1 MKSVQLREKEALRK
15 FLINRR
21 SELGPSIDFQSNI
34 LNNIKPLI
42 EEIENEYIGTY
53 ISFRDELDTKKLNQY
68 LLERELNL
76 ALPAID
82 FQTKEINFFMYHKNT
97 ELIENK
103 FSILEPKNKDKVIF
117 PKIILIPLLGYS
129 KSGFRLGYGGGYYD
143 KYLSKNGIGDV
154 KKIGIAFSFQEVE
167 EIPVEDHD
175 ERLDWILTEK
185 HLYKVL
191 IKSFTIFM
199 GSRQKKYS
207 N

>member
-1 MKSVQLREKEALRK
+1 MTKSVQLREKEALRK

-21 SELGPSIDFQSNI
+21 SELGPSKDSQSNI

-68 LLERELNL
+68 LLERGLNL

-82 FQTKEINFFMYHKNT
+82 FQTGEINFFMYHKNT

-143 KYLSKNGIGDV
+143 KYLSKNDIGDV

-185 HLYKVL
+185 HLYKV
-191 IKSFTIFM
+191 K
-199 GSRQKKYS
+199 
-207 N
+207 

>member
-1 MKSVQLREKEALRK
+1 MTKSVQLREKEALRK

-21 SELGPSIDFQSNI
+21 SELGPSIDFRSNI
-34 LNNIKPLI
+34 LNSINPLI
-42 EEIENEYIGTY
+42 EEIENDYIGTY

-82 FQTKEINFFMYHKNT
+82 FQTKEINFFMYDKNT

-103 FSILEPKNKDKVIF
+103 FSILEPKFKDKVIF

-129 KSGFRLGYGGGYYD
+129 KSGFKLGYGGGYYD

-185 HLYKVL
+185 HLYKA
-191 IKSFTIFM
+191 K
-199 GSRQKKYS
+199 
-207 N
+207 

>member
-53 ISFRDELDTKKLNQY
+53 ISFRNELDTKKLNQY

-76 ALPAID
+76 ALPAMD
-82 FQTKEINFFMYHKNT
+82 SKAKEINFFMYHKDT
-97 ELIENK
+97 ELVENK

-185 HLYKVL
+185 HLYKV
-191 IKSFTIFM
+191 
-199 GSRQKKYS
+199 Q
-207 N
+207 

>member
-1 MKSVQLREKEALRK
+1 MTKSVQLREKEALRK

-34 LNNIKPLI
+34 LNIIKPLI

-68 LLERELNL
+68 LLERGLNL

-82 FQTKEINFFMYHKNT
+82 FQTEEINFFMYHKNT

-143 KYLSKNGIGDV
+143 KYLSKNDIGDV

-185 HLYKVL
+185 HLYKV
-191 IKSFTIFM
+191 
-199 GSRQKKYS
+199 Q
-207 N
+207 

>member
-1 MKSVQLREKEALRK
+1 MMKVVQLREKEALRK

-82 FQTKEINFFMYHKNT
+82 FQTKEINFFMYNKNT

-143 KYLSKNGIGDV
+143 KYLSKNGIGEV

-185 HLYKVL
+185 HLYKV
-191 IKSFTIFM
+191 
-199 GSRQKKYS
+199 Q
-207 N
+207 

>member
-1 MKSVQLREKEALRK
+1 MAKSVQLREKEALRK

-97 ELIENK
+97 ELTENK

-185 HLYKVL
+185 HLYKV
-191 IKSFTIFM
+191 
-199 GSRQKKYS
+199 Q
-207 N
+207 

>member
-1 MKSVQLREKEALRK
+1 MTKSVQLREKEALRK

-82 FQTKEINFFMYHKNT
+82 FQTKEINFFMYDKNT

-143 KYLSKNGIGDV
+143 KYLSKNDIGDV

-185 HLYKVL
+185 HLYKV
-191 IKSFTIFM
+191 
-199 GSRQKKYS
+199 Q
-207 N
+207 

>member
-1 MKSVQLREKEALRK
+1 MTKSVQLREKEALRK

-82 FQTKEINFFMYHKNT
+82 FQTKEINFFMYHKNI

-103 FSILEPKNKDKVIF
+103 FSILEPENKVEVIF
-117 PKIILIPLLGYS
+117 PKIIFIPLLGYT

-143 KYLSKNGIGDV
+143 KYLSKNDIGDV

-185 HLYKVL
+185 HLYKV
-191 IKSFTIFM
+191 
-199 GSRQKKYS
+199 Q
-207 N
+207 

>member
-1 MKSVQLREKEALRK
+1 MTKSVQLREKEALRK

-21 SELGPSIDFQSNI
+21 SELGPSKDFQSNI

-53 ISFRDELDTKKLNQY
+53 LSFRDELDTKKLNQY

-82 FQTKEINFFMYHKNT
+82 FQTKEINFFMYDKNT

-103 FSILEPKNKDKVIF
+103 FSILEPKYKDKVIF

-185 HLYKVL
+185 HLYKV
-191 IKSFTIFM
+191 
-199 GSRQKKYS
+199 Q
-207 N
+207 

>member
-1 MKSVQLREKEALRK
+1 MTKSVQLREKEALRK

-21 SELGPSIDFQSNI
+21 SELGSSIDFQRNI

-82 FQTKEINFFMYHKNT
+82 FQTKEINFFMYHENT

-103 FSILEPKNKDKVIF
+103 FTILEPKNKDKVIF

-143 KYLSKNGIGDV
+143 KYLSKNGIGEV

-185 HLYKVL
+185 HLYKV
-191 IKSFTIFM
+191 
-199 GSRQKKYS
+199 Q
-207 N
+207 

>member
-1 MKSVQLREKEALRK
+1 MTKSVQLREKEALRE

-97 ELIENK
+97 ELTENK

-185 HLYKVL
+185 HLYKV
-191 IKSFTIFM
+191 
-199 GSRQKKYS
+199 Q
-207 N
+207 

>member
-1 MKSVQLREKEALRK
+1 MAKSVQLREKEALRK

-68 LLERELNL
+68 LLERGLNL

-143 KYLSKNGIGDV
+143 KYLSKIGIGDV

-185 HLYKVL
+185 HLYKV
-191 IKSFTIFM
+191 
-199 GSRQKKYS
+199 Q
-207 N
+207 

>member
-1 MKSVQLREKEALRK
+1 MTKSVQLREKEALRK

-21 SELGPSIDFQSNI
+21 SELGPSIDDQNNI

-53 ISFRDELDTKKLNQY
+53 ISFRDELDTKELNQY

-76 ALPAID
+76 ALPVID
-82 FQTKEINFFMYHKNT
+82 FNTKEIKFFIYQKDT
-97 ELIENK
+97 ELIKNK
-103 FSILEPKNKDKVIF
+103 YSILEPKNKDKVIF

-143 KYLSKNGIGDV
+143 KYLSKNGIDEV
-154 KKIGIAFSFQEVE
+154 KKIGIAYSFQEVKD
-167 EIPVEDHD
+167 IPIEDHD

-185 HLYKVL
+185 HLYKV
-191 IKSFTIFM
+191 
-199 GSRQKKYS
+199 Q
-207 N
+207 

>member
-1 MKSVQLREKEALRK
+1 MAKSVQLREKEVLRK

-21 SELGPSIDFQSNI
+21 SELGPSIDFQ
-34 LNNIKPLI
+34 NNIINTVKPLI

-82 FQTKEINFFMYHKNT
+82 FQTKEINFFMYQKNT

-167 EIPVEDHD
+167 EIPFEDHD

-185 HLYKVL
+185 HLYKV
-191 IKSFTIFM
+191 
-199 GSRQKKYS
+199 Q
-207 N
+207 

>member
-1 MKSVQLREKEALRK
+1 MLKSAQLREKHALRK

-21 SELGPSIDFQSNI
+21 SELGPTIDFQNNI
-34 LNNIKPLI
+34 LNNVMPLI
-42 EEIENEYIGTY
+42 EEIENEFIGTY
-53 ISFRDELDTKKLNQY
+53 ISFRNELDTKKLNQY
-68 LLERELNL
+68 LIEREMNL
-76 ALPAID
+76 ALPVMD
-82 FQTKEINFFMYHKNT
+82 FKNKEINFFVYRKDT

-103 FSILEPKNKDKVIF
+103 FSIFEPMNKGEVVF

-143 KYLSKNGIGDV
+143 RYLSKNGIGDV

-185 HLYKVL
+185 HLYKV
-191 IKSFTIFM
+191 
-199 GSRQKKYS
+199 Q
-207 N
+207 

>member
-1 MKSVQLREKEALRK
+1 MTKSVQLREKEALRK

-68 LLERELNL
+68 LLESELNL

-82 FQTKEINFFMYHKNT
+82 FQTKEINFFMYNKNT

-103 FSILEPKNKDKVIF
+103 FSILEPENKVEVIF
-117 PKIILIPLLGYS
+117 PKIIFIPLLGYT

-143 KYLSKNGIGDV
+143 KYLSKNGIGEV
-154 KKIGIAFSFQEVE
+154 KKIGIAYSFQEVK
-167 EIPVEDHD
+167 EIPIEDHD

-185 HLYKVL
+185 HLYKV
-191 IKSFTIFM
+191 
-199 GSRQKKYS
+199 Q
-207 N
+207 

>member
-1 MKSVQLREKEALRK
+1 MMKSVQLREKEALRK

-21 SELGPSIDFQSNI
+21 SELGPSIDFQCNI

-68 LLERELNL
+68 LLQRELNL
-76 ALPAID
+76 ALPVID
-82 FQTKEINFFMYHKNT
+82 FKTKEINFFIYQKDT

-185 HLYKVL
+185 HLYKV
-191 IKSFTIFM
+191 
-199 GSRQKKYS
+199 Q
-207 N
+207 

>member
-1 MKSVQLREKEALRK
+1 MTKSVQLREKEALRK

-82 FQTKEINFFMYHKNT
+82 FKTKEINFFMYHKNT

-103 FSILEPKNKDKVIF
+103 FSILEPKNRDKVIF

-185 HLYKVL
+185 HLYKV
-191 IKSFTIFM
+191 
-199 GSRQKKYS
+199 Q
-207 N
+207 

>member
-1 MKSVQLREKEALRK
+1 MAKSVQLREKEALRK

-34 LNNIKPLI
+34 LNSIKPLI
-42 EEIENEYIGTY
+42 EEIENECIGTY

-82 FQTKEINFFMYHKNT
+82 FQTKEINFFMYHINT

-103 FSILEPKNKDKVIF
+103 FSILEPKYKDKVIF

-185 HLYKVL
+185 HLYKV
-191 IKSFTIFM
+191 
-199 GSRQKKYS
+199 Q
-207 N
+207 

>member
-1 MKSVQLREKEALRK
+1 MAKSVQLREKEALRK

-103 FSILEPKNKDKVIF
+103 FSILEPKNRDKVIF

-143 KYLSKNGIGDV
+143 KYLSKNDIGDV

-185 HLYKVL
+185 HLYKV
-191 IKSFTIFM
+191 
-199 GSRQKKYS
+199 Q
-207 N
+207 

>member
-1 MKSVQLREKEALRK
+1 MTKSAQLREKEALRK

-82 FQTKEINFFMYHKNT
+82 SQTKEINFFMYHKNT

-143 KYLSKNGIGDV
+143 KYLSKNSIGEV
-154 KKIGIAFSFQEVE
+154 KKIGIAYSFQEVK
-167 EIPVEDHD
+167 EIPIEDHD

-185 HLYKVL
+185 HLYKV
-191 IKSFTIFM
+191 
-199 GSRQKKYS
+199 Q
-207 N
+207 

>member
-1 MKSVQLREKEALRK
+1 MTKSVQLREKEALRK

-21 SELGPSIDFQSNI
+21 SKLGPSIDFQSNI
-34 LNNIKPLI
+34 LNNIKPVI

-82 FQTKEINFFMYHKNT
+82 FQTKEINFFMYQKNT

-185 HLYKVL
+185 HLYKV
-191 IKSFTIFM
+191 
-199 GSRQKKYS
+199 Q
-207 N
+207 

>member
-1 MKSVQLREKEALRK
+1 MTKSVQLREKEALRK

-53 ISFRDELDTKKLNQY
+53 ISFRNELDTKKLNQY

-82 FQTKEINFFMYHKNT
+82 FQTKEINFFMYDKNT

-103 FSILEPKNKDKVIF
+103 FSILEPKKRDKIIF

-185 HLYKVL
+185 HLYKV
-191 IKSFTIFM
+191 
-199 GSRQKKYS
+199 Q
-207 N
+207 

>member
-1 MKSVQLREKEALRK
+1 MMKSVQLREKEALRK

-82 FQTKEINFFMYHKNT
+82 FQTKEINFFMYHNNT

-103 FSILEPKNKDKVIF
+103 FSILEPKNKEKVIF

-185 HLYKVL
+185 HLYKV
-191 IKSFTIFM
+191 
-199 GSRQKKYS
+199 Q
-207 N
+207 

>member
-1 MKSVQLREKEALRK
+1 MAKSVQLREKEALRK

-117 PKIILIPLLGYS
+117 PKIIFIPLLGYS

-143 KYLSKNGIGDV
+143 KYLSKNDIGDV

-185 HLYKVL
+185 HLYKV
-191 IKSFTIFM
+191 K
-199 GSRQKKYS
+199 
-207 N
+207 

>member
-1 MKSVQLREKEALRK
+1 MTKSVQLREKEALRK

-82 FQTKEINFFMYHKNT
+82 FQTKEINFFMYHTNT

-103 FSILEPKNKDKVIF
+103 FSILEPENKVEVIF
-117 PKIILIPLLGYS
+117 PKIIFIPLLGYT

-185 HLYKVL
+185 HLYKV
-191 IKSFTIFM
+191 
-199 GSRQKKYS
+199 Q
-207 N
+207 

>member
-1 MKSVQLREKEALRK
+1 MTKSVQLREKEALRK

-82 FQTKEINFFMYHKNT
+82 FQTKEINFFMYDKNT

-185 HLYKVL
+185 HLYKV
-191 IKSFTIFM
+191 
-199 GSRQKKYS
+199 Q
-207 N
+207 

>member
-1 MKSVQLREKEALRK
+1 MTKSVQLREKEALRK

-21 SELGPSIDFQSNI
+21 SELGPSIDFQCNI

-82 FQTKEINFFMYHKNT
+82 FQTKEINFFMYQKNT

-143 KYLSKNGIGDV
+143 KYLSKNGVGEV
-154 KKIGIAFSFQEVE
+154 KKIGVAFSFQEVE

-185 HLYKVL
+185 HLYKV
-191 IKSFTIFM
+191 
-199 GSRQKKYS
+199 Q
-207 N
+207 

>member
-1 MKSVQLREKEALRK
+1 MTKSVQLREKEALRK

-34 LNNIKPLI
+34 LNNIKPVI

-82 FQTKEINFFMYHKNT
+82 FKTKEINFFMYHKNT

-185 HLYKVL
+185 HLYKV
-191 IKSFTIFM
+191 
-199 GSRQKKYS
+199 Q
-207 N
+207 

>member
-1 MKSVQLREKEALRK
+1 MTKSVQLREKEALRK

-82 FQTKEINFFMYHKNT
+82 FQTKEINFFMYHTNT

-185 HLYKVL
+185 HLYKV
-191 IKSFTIFM
+191 
-199 GSRQKKYS
+199 Q
-207 N
+207 

>member
-1 MKSVQLREKEALRK
+1 MLKSVQLREKEALRK

-143 KYLSKNGIGDV
+143 KYLSKNDIGDV

-185 HLYKVL
+185 HLYKV
-191 IKSFTIFM
+191 
-199 GSRQKKYS
+199 Q
-207 N
+207 

>member
-1 MKSVQLREKEALRK
+1 MTKSVQLREKEALRK

-82 FQTKEINFFMYHKNT
+82 FQTKEINFFMYHTNT
-97 ELIENK
+97 ELKENK
-103 FSILEPKNKDKVIF
+103 FFLFEFLCTSPIL
-117 PKIILIPLLGYS
+117 LL
-129 KSGFRLGYGGGYYD
+129 
-143 KYLSKNGIGDV
+143 V
-154 KKIGIAFSFQEVE
+154 FS
-167 EIPVEDHD
+167 
-175 ERLDWILTEK
+175 
-185 HLYKVL
+185 
-191 IKSFTIFM
+191 
-199 GSRQKKYS
+199 
-207 N
+207 

>member
-1 MKSVQLREKEALRK
+1 MLKSVQLREKEALRK

-21 SELGPSIDFQSNI
+21 SELSPSIDFQSNI
-34 LNNIKPLI
+34 LNNIKPVI

-82 FQTKEINFFMYHKNT
+82 FQTKEINFFMYDKNT

-185 HLYKVL
+185 HLYKV
-191 IKSFTIFM
+191 
-199 GSRQKKYS
+199 Q
-207 N
+207 

>member
-1 MKSVQLREKEALRK
+1 MTKSVQLREKEALRK

-42 EEIENEYIGTY
+42 EETENEYIGTY
-53 ISFRDELDTKKLNQY
+53 ISFRDELDTNKLNQY

-103 FSILEPKNKDKVIF
+103 FSILEPKNKDKVIY

-143 KYLSKNGIGDV
+143 KYLSKNGIGNE

-185 HLYKVL
+185 HLYKV
-191 IKSFTIFM
+191 K
-199 GSRQKKYS
+199 
-207 N
+207 

>member
-1 MKSVQLREKEALRK
+1 MMKGVQLREKEALRK

-21 SELGPSIDFQSNI
+21 SKLGPSIDFQSNI
-34 LNNIKPLI
+34 LNNIKPAI

-82 FQTKEINFFMYHKNT
+82 FQTKEINFFMYDKNT

-103 FSILEPKNKDKVIF
+103 FSILEPKKRDKVIF

-185 HLYKVL
+185 HLYKV
-191 IKSFTIFM
+191 
-199 GSRQKKYS
+199 Q
-207 N
+207 